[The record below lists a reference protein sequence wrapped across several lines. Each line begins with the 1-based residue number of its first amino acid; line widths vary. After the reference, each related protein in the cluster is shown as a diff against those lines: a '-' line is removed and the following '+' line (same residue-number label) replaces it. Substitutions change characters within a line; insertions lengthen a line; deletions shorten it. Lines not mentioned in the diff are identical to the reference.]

1 MIRKV
6 FLFILTSSLAVAIVG
21 ALFAAWGYFY
31 LIRDLP
37 RLTRIE
43 DYKPPAVTRVLAR
56 DGTLIAEFYSERRY
70 PVKLKDVPDVIRRAF
85 LAAEDASF
93 YSHHG
98 IDLVSILRAVYKN
111 IESRDAKQGASTITQ
126 QVVKNLLLTSKKTWD
141 RKGREAILSFRLER
155 RFSKDEIFEI
165 YLNQI
170 FFGNSAYGIK
180 AAAKLY
186 FHKELAD
193 VTLAEAAIL
202 AGLPKA
208 PSKYSPLKDLEL
220 SKQRQR
226 HVLARMVDAG
236 FITQAQREQ
245 ALKEDVKVYPASDQ
259 NIFHSPYYVG
269 EIRRVFADQWKNI
282 DLDSDGLEIVTA
294 VDTKADQMAARA
306 LQTGLREV
314 DKRRGWRG
322 PQSQMSEQQYRAKY
336 GSGALTLNEPYPA
349 LVRGIS
355 KGYAKVLVG
364 NQEYTIDVQ
373 ESGWAKKL
381 LMKDDATRFGN
392 PADVIQVGDLIEV
405 SQRAITVSQGQGTP
419 KTVTR
424 LVLDQTPDIEG
435 ALVLLDPASGEV
447 RSMIGGYDYTQS
459 QFNRVTQSLRQPGSS
474 FKPVVYLAAVDKFH
488 YTPTTILHDAP
499 RTFRVGDTFWTPA
512 NFDEKFLGPITL
524 RTALEK
530 SRNLVSA
537 DIVSRIGIDA
547 PIQYARLMGITS
559 PLGRN
564 LSLSLGRGEVSP
576 LEMTR
581 AYGVFAARGLMF
593 DSVFVTKITD
603 RFGNV
608 LFDYDLEKPLRAKQ
622 AINENSAFVMAN
634 MMKGVV
640 DHGTGYK
647 VKELGRPVAGKTG
660 TSNDQMDTWFIGYTP
675 SWVCGVWVGFDQ
687 KKPIGP
693 KETGGVVSAPIW
705 LNFMRDFLSYER
717 EREERTLEQNAR
729 EEAERLGISYVKPSV
744 VEQLDFPIPDGVDP
758 FWIAKESGARSAEG
772 APGAFLE
779 YFVKGTEPE
788 ERSYDP
794 VTEEGDE
801 GEASTSSYLESP
813 DL

>member
-6 FLFILTSSLAVAIVG
+6 FFFILTSSLAVAIVG

-56 DGTLIAEFYSERRY
+56 DGKLIAEFYSERRY
-70 PVKLKDVPDVIRRAF
+70 PVKLKDVPEVIRRAF

-226 HVLARMVDAG
+226 HVLSRMVDAG

-245 ALKEDVKVYPASDQ
+245 ALKEDVKVYPASEQ

-269 EIRRVFADQWKNI
+269 EIRRVFAEQWKNI

-294 VDTKADQMAARA
+294 VDTNADQMAARA

-336 GSGALTLNEPYPA
+336 GSGTPTLNEPYPA
-349 LVRGIS
+349 LVRAIS

-364 NQEYTIDVQ
+364 NQEYTIDLQ

-381 LMKDDATRFGN
+381 LMKDDTTRFGS
-392 PADVIQVGDLIEV
+392 PADVVEVGDIIEV
-405 SQRAITVSQGQGTP
+405 SQRAVTVSQGQATP
-419 KTVTR
+419 KTITR

-512 NFDEKFLGPITL
+512 NFDEKFMGPITL

-564 LSLSLGRGEVSP
+564 LSLSLGSGEVSP

-608 LFDYDLEKPLRAKQ
+608 LFDYELEKPLRAKQ

-705 LNFMRDFLSYER
+705 LYFMRDFLSYER

-729 EEAERLGISYVKPSV
+729 EEAEKLGISYVKPSA

-794 VTEEGDE
+794 VSDEGEE

>member
-564 LSLSLGRGEVSP
+564 LSLSLGSGEVSP